1 MNMVYIILIGIF
13 IIYFL
18 LTFYASRSLK
28 TLKVPRWVEWLFWL
42 ITIGVVIHLLYHW
55 FCRGKVVWS
64 APQQYAIAGLLT
76 WLIICLFVTLPLLLE
91 DITRLIK
98 AIFRKPTNAPRIPS
112 RRKFVS
118 TLGWGLAAIPFA
130 SILYSIFK
138 GKYNYKVWKYTLY
151 FDNLPKAFDGY
162 RITQIS
168 DIHCGSFDNYEKI
181 HYGVEL
187 INSQKSDVILFTG
200 DLVNNLANEV
210 HNWKSLFATLQAPD
224 GVFSIMG
231 NHDYGDYSSWETPE
245 AKQQNLEHLFQLQK
259 QMGWQ
264 LLLNEHCYLERNG
277 EKIALIGVENWGH
290 GRFSKYGDLNKAMEG
305 VNTEDFKIL
314 MSHDPT
320 HWQEVVLP
328 ENKDVQLTLSGHTHG
343 MQCGI
348 EIPGWLKWSP
358 SQYIYKYWGGMYEE
372 DGKYLNVNR
381 GFGYHAFPGRLGVW
395 PEITVIELKCGNQ
408 ALEVDKQ
415 QNS

>member
-181 HYGVEL
+181 RYGVEL

-395 PEITVIELKCGNQ
+395 PEITVIELKT
-408 ALEVDKQ
+408 K
-415 QNS
+415 

>member
-181 HYGVEL
+181 RYGVDL

-320 HWQEVVLP
+320 HWQEIVLP
-328 ENKDVQLTLSGHTHG
+328 ENKDIQLTLSGHTHG

-395 PEITVIELKCGNQ
+395 PEITVIELKT
-408 ALEVDKQ
+408 K
-415 QNS
+415 

>member
-181 HYGVEL
+181 RYGVDL

-264 LLLNEHCYLERNG
+264 LLLNEHCYLERDG

-328 ENKDVQLTLSGHTHG
+328 ENKDIQLTLSGHTHG

-372 DGKYLNVNR
+372 GGKYLNVNR

-395 PEITVIELKCGNQ
+395 PEITVIELKT
-408 ALEVDKQ
+408 K
-415 QNS
+415 

>member
-64 APQQYAIAGLLT
+64 APQQYAVAGLLT
-76 WLIICLFVTLPLLLE
+76 WLTICLFVTLPLLLE

-181 HYGVEL
+181 RYGVEL

-231 NHDYGDYSSWETPE
+231 NHDYSDYSSWETPE

-264 LLLNEHCYLERNG
+264 LLLNEHCYLERDG

-328 ENKDVQLTLSGHTHG
+328 ENKDIQLTLSGHTHG

-395 PEITVIELKCGNQ
+395 PEITVIELKT
-408 ALEVDKQ
+408 K
-415 QNS
+415 

>member
-64 APQQYAIAGLLT
+64 APQQYAVAGLLT

-181 HYGVEL
+181 RYGVDL

-264 LLLNEHCYLERNG
+264 LLLNEHCYLERDG

-320 HWQEVVLP
+320 HWQEIVLP
-328 ENKDVQLTLSGHTHG
+328 ENKDIQLTLSGHTHG

-372 DGKYLNVNR
+372 GGKYLNVNR

-395 PEITVIELKCGNQ
+395 PEITVIELKT
-408 ALEVDKQ
+408 K
-415 QNS
+415 

>member
-42 ITIGVVIHLLYHW
+42 ITIGVIIHLLYHW

-181 HYGVEL
+181 RYGVEL

-264 LLLNEHCYLERNG
+264 LLLNKHCYLERNG

-328 ENKDVQLTLSGHTHG
+328 ENKDIQLTLSGHTHG

-395 PEITVIELKCGNQ
+395 PEITVIELKT
-408 ALEVDKQ
+408 K
-415 QNS
+415 

>member
-42 ITIGVVIHLLYHW
+42 ITIGVIIHLLYHW

-98 AIFRKPTNAPRIPS
+98 AIFRKPTNKAPRIPS

-181 HYGVEL
+181 RYGVDL

-231 NHDYGDYSSWETPE
+231 NHDYGDYSSWETTE

-264 LLLNEHCYLERNG
+264 LLLNEHCYLERDG

-328 ENKDVQLTLSGHTHG
+328 ENKDIQLTLSGHTHG

-372 DGKYLNVNR
+372 GGKYLNVNR

-395 PEITVIELKCGNQ
+395 PEITVIELKT
-408 ALEVDKQ
+408 K
-415 QNS
+415 

>member
-91 DITRLIK
+91 DITRPIK

-181 HYGVEL
+181 RYGVEL

-328 ENKDVQLTLSGHTHG
+328 ENKDIQLTLSGHTHG

-372 DGKYLNVNR
+372 GGKYLNVNR

-395 PEITVIELKCGNQ
+395 PEITVIELKT
-408 ALEVDKQ
+408 K
-415 QNS
+415 

>member
-18 LTFYASRSLK
+18 LIFYASRSLK
-28 TLKVPRWVEWLFWL
+28 TLKVPRGVEWLFWL

-181 HYGVEL
+181 RYGVEL

-231 NHDYGDYSSWETPE
+231 NHDYGDYSSWETSE

-381 GFGYHAFPGRLGVW
+381 GFGYHAFPGRL
-395 PEITVIELKCGNQ
+395 
-408 ALEVDKQ
+408 
-415 QNS
+415 

>member
-151 FDNLPKAFDGY
+151 FDNLPKAFNGY

-181 HYGVEL
+181 RYGVEL

-264 LLLNEHCYLERNG
+264 LLLNEHCYLERDG

-328 ENKDVQLTLSGHTHG
+328 ENKDIQLTLSGHTHG

-372 DGKYLNVNR
+372 GGKYLNVNR

-395 PEITVIELKCGNQ
+395 PEITVIELKT
-408 ALEVDKQ
+408 K
-415 QNS
+415 

>member
-181 HYGVEL
+181 RYGVEL

-264 LLLNEHCYLERNG
+264 LLLNEYCYLERDG

-328 ENKDVQLTLSGHTHG
+328 ENKDIQLTLSGHTHG

-372 DGKYLNVNR
+372 GGKYLNVNR

-395 PEITVIELKCGNQ
+395 PEITVIELKT
-408 ALEVDKQ
+408 K
-415 QNS
+415 

>member
-151 FDNLPKAFDGY
+151 FDNLPKAFNGY

-181 HYGVEL
+181 RYGVDL

-264 LLLNEHCYLERNG
+264 LLLNEHCYLERDG

-305 VNTEDFKIL
+305 INTEDFKIL

-328 ENKDVQLTLSGHTHG
+328 ENKDIQLTLSGHTHG

-372 DGKYLNVNR
+372 GGKYLNVNR

-395 PEITVIELKCGNQ
+395 PEITVIELKT
-408 ALEVDKQ
+408 K
-415 QNS
+415 

>member
-181 HYGVEL
+181 RYGVEL

-210 HNWKSLFATLQAPD
+210 HNWKSLFAILQAPD

-264 LLLNEHCYLERNG
+264 LLLNEHCYLERDG

-328 ENKDVQLTLSGHTHG
+328 ENKDIQLTLSGHTHG

-372 DGKYLNVNR
+372 GGKYLNVNR

-395 PEITVIELKCGNQ
+395 PEITVIELKT
-408 ALEVDKQ
+408 K
-415 QNS
+415 

>member
-64 APQQYAIAGLLT
+64 APQQYAVAGLLT

-181 HYGVEL
+181 RYGVDL

-231 NHDYGDYSSWETPE
+231 NHDYGDYSSWETSE

-305 VNTEDFKIL
+305 INTEDFKIL

-328 ENKDVQLTLSGHTHG
+328 ENKDIQLTLSGHTHG

-372 DGKYLNVNR
+372 GGKYLNVNR

-395 PEITVIELKCGNQ
+395 PEITVIELKT
-408 ALEVDKQ
+408 K
-415 QNS
+415 

>member
-1 MNMVYIILIGIF
+1 MVYIILIGIF

-28 TLKVPRWVEWLFWL
+28 TLKVPRWVEWLFWF
-42 ITIGVVIHLLYHW
+42 ITIGVVIYLLYHW

-181 HYGVEL
+181 RYGVEL
-187 INSQKSDVILFTG
+187 INSQKSNVILFTG

-264 LLLNEHCYLERNG
+264 LLLNEHCYLERDG

-305 VNTEDFKIL
+305 INTEDFKIL

-328 ENKDVQLTLSGHTHG
+328 ENKDIQLTLSGHTHG

-372 DGKYLNVNR
+372 GGKYLNVNR

-395 PEITVIELKCGNQ
+395 PEITVIELKT
-408 ALEVDKQ
+408 K
-415 QNS
+415 

>member
-181 HYGVEL
+181 RYGVEL

-328 ENKDVQLTLSGHTHG
+328 ENKDIQLTLSGHTHG

-395 PEITVIELKCGNQ
+395 PEITVIELKT
-408 ALEVDKQ
+408 K
-415 QNS
+415 

>member
-181 HYGVEL
+181 RYGVDL

-264 LLLNEHCYLERNG
+264 LLLNEYCYLERDG

-320 HWQEVVLP
+320 HWQEIVLP
-328 ENKDVQLTLSGHTHG
+328 ENKDIQLTLSGHTHG

-395 PEITVIELKCGNQ
+395 PEITVIELKT
-408 ALEVDKQ
+408 K
-415 QNS
+415 

>member
-1 MNMVYIILIGIF
+1 MVYIILIGIF

-64 APQQYAIAGLLT
+64 APQQYAVAGLLT

-168 DIHCGSFDNYEKI
+168 DIHCGSFDKYEKI
-181 HYGVEL
+181 RYGVDL

-320 HWQEVVLP
+320 HWQEIVLP
-328 ENKDVQLTLSGHTHG
+328 ENKDIQLTLSGHTHG

-372 DGKYLNVNR
+372 GGKYLNVNR

-395 PEITVIELKCGNQ
+395 PEITVIELKT
-408 ALEVDKQ
+408 K
-415 QNS
+415 

>member
-64 APQQYAIAGLLT
+64 APQQYAVAGLLT

-98 AIFRKPTNAPRIPS
+98 AIFRKHTNTPRIPS

-181 HYGVEL
+181 RYGVEL

-231 NHDYGDYSSWETPE
+231 NHDYGDYSSWETSE

-328 ENKDVQLTLSGHTHG
+328 ENKDIQLTLSGHTHG

-395 PEITVIELKCGNQ
+395 PEITVIELKT
-408 ALEVDKQ
+408 K
-415 QNS
+415 

>member
-28 TLKVPRWVEWLFWL
+28 NLKVPRWVEWLFWL

-181 HYGVEL
+181 RYGVEL

-305 VNTEDFKIL
+305 INTEDFKIL

-328 ENKDVQLTLSGHTHG
+328 ENKDIPLTLSGHTHG

-395 PEITVIELKCGNQ
+395 PEITVIELKT
-408 ALEVDKQ
+408 K
-415 QNS
+415 

>member
-28 TLKVPRWVEWLFWL
+28 TLKVPRWVEWLFWF
-42 ITIGVVIHLLYHW
+42 ITIGVVIYLLYHW

-151 FDNLPKAFDGY
+151 FDNLPKAFNGY

-181 HYGVEL
+181 RYGVEL

-264 LLLNEHCYLERNG
+264 LLLNEHCYLERDG

-372 DGKYLNVNR
+372 GGKYLNVNR

-395 PEITVIELKCGNQ
+395 PEITVIELKT
-408 ALEVDKQ
+408 K
-415 QNS
+415 

>member
-1 MNMVYIILIGIF
+1 MVYIILIGIF

-328 ENKDVQLTLSGHTHG
+328 ENKDIQLTLSGHTHG

-395 PEITVIELKCGNQ
+395 PEITVIELKT
-408 ALEVDKQ
+408 K
-415 QNS
+415 

>member
-181 HYGVEL
+181 RYGVEL

-231 NHDYGDYSSWETPE
+231 NHDYGDYSSWETTE

-328 ENKDVQLTLSGHTHG
+328 ENKDIQLTLSGHTHG

-395 PEITVIELKCGNQ
+395 PEITVIELKT
-408 ALEVDKQ
+408 K
-415 QNS
+415 

>member
-181 HYGVEL
+181 RYGVEL

-210 HNWKSLFATLQAPD
+210 QNWKSLFATLQAPD

-264 LLLNEHCYLERNG
+264 LLLNKHCYLERNG

-328 ENKDVQLTLSGHTHG
+328 ENKDIQLTLSGHTHG

-395 PEITVIELKCGNQ
+395 PEITVIELKT
-408 ALEVDKQ
+408 K
-415 QNS
+415 

>member
-64 APQQYAIAGLLT
+64 APQQYAVAGLLT

-168 DIHCGSFDNYEKI
+168 DIHCGSFDKYEKI
-181 HYGVEL
+181 RYGVDL

-305 VNTEDFKIL
+305 INTEDFKIL

-328 ENKDVQLTLSGHTHG
+328 ENKDIQLTLSGHTHG

-372 DGKYLNVNR
+372 GGKYLNVNR

-395 PEITVIELKCGNQ
+395 PEITVIELKT
-408 ALEVDKQ
+408 K
-415 QNS
+415 

>member
-64 APQQYAIAGLLT
+64 APQQYAVAGLLT

-181 HYGVEL
+181 RYGVEL
-187 INSQKSDVILFTG
+187 INSQKSNVILFTG

-210 HNWKSLFATLQAPD
+210 HNWKSLFATLQASD

-328 ENKDVQLTLSGHTHG
+328 ENKDIQLTLSGHTHG

-395 PEITVIELKCGNQ
+395 PEITVIELKT
-408 ALEVDKQ
+408 K
-415 QNS
+415 

>member
-28 TLKVPRWVEWLFWL
+28 TLKVPRWVEWLFWI
-42 ITIGVVIHLLYHW
+42 ITIGVVIHLLYYW

-76 WLIICLFVTLPLLLE
+76 WLIICLFITLPLLLE

-181 HYGVEL
+181 RYGVEL

-264 LLLNEHCYLERNG
+264 LLLNEHCYLERDG

-328 ENKDVQLTLSGHTHG
+328 ENKDIQLTLSGHTHG

-372 DGKYLNVNR
+372 GGKYLNVNR

-395 PEITVIELKCGNQ
+395 PEITVIELKT
-408 ALEVDKQ
+408 K
-415 QNS
+415 

>member
-181 HYGVEL
+181 RYGVEL

-259 QMGWQ
+259 QKGWQ

-328 ENKDVQLTLSGHTHG
+328 ENKDIQLTLSGHTHG

-372 DGKYLNVNR
+372 GGKYLNVNR

-395 PEITVIELKCGNQ
+395 PEITVIELKT
-408 ALEVDKQ
+408 K
-415 QNS
+415 

>member
-42 ITIGVVIHLLYHW
+42 ITIGVIIHLLYHW

-98 AIFRKPTNAPRIPS
+98 AIFRKPTNKAPRIPS

-181 HYGVEL
+181 RYGVDL

-264 LLLNEHCYLERNG
+264 LLLNEHCYLERDG

-320 HWQEVVLP
+320 HWQEIVLP
-328 ENKDVQLTLSGHTHG
+328 ENKDIQLTLSGHTHG

-395 PEITVIELKCGNQ
+395 PEITVIELKT
-408 ALEVDKQ
+408 K
-415 QNS
+415 

>member
-64 APQQYAIAGLLT
+64 APQQYAVAGLLT

-168 DIHCGSFDNYEKI
+168 DIHCGSFDKYEKI
-181 HYGVEL
+181 RYGVDL

-231 NHDYGDYSSWETPE
+231 NHDYGDYSSWETSE

-328 ENKDVQLTLSGHTHG
+328 ENKDIQLTLSGHTHG

-372 DGKYLNVNR
+372 GGKYLNVNR

-395 PEITVIELKCGNQ
+395 PEITVIELKT
-408 ALEVDKQ
+408 K
-415 QNS
+415 

>member
-28 TLKVPRWVEWLFWL
+28 TLKVPRWVEWLFWF
-42 ITIGVVIHLLYHW
+42 ITIEVVIYLLYHW

-91 DITRLIK
+91 DITRLII
-98 AIFRKPTNAPRIPS
+98 AIYRKPTNAPRIPS
-112 RRKFVS
+112 GRKFVS

-181 HYGVEL
+181 RYGVEL

-231 NHDYGDYSSWETPE
+231 NHDYSDYSSWETPE

-264 LLLNEHCYLERNG
+264 LLLNEHCYLERDG

-290 GRFSKYGDLNKAMEG
+290 GRFSKYGDLNRAMEG
-305 VNTEDFKIL
+305 INTEDFKIL

-328 ENKDVQLTLSGHTHG
+328 ENKDIQLTLSGHTHG

-395 PEITVIELKCGNQ
+395 PEITVIELKT
-408 ALEVDKQ
+408 K
-415 QNS
+415 

>member
-181 HYGVEL
+181 RYGVDL

-210 HNWKSLFATLQAPD
+210 QNWKSLFATLQAPD

-231 NHDYGDYSSWETPE
+231 NHDYGDYSSWETSE

-264 LLLNEHCYLERNG
+264 LLLNEHCYLERDG

-328 ENKDVQLTLSGHTHG
+328 ENKDIQLTLSGHTHG

-372 DGKYLNVNR
+372 GGKYLNVNR

-395 PEITVIELKCGNQ
+395 PEITVIELKT
-408 ALEVDKQ
+408 K
-415 QNS
+415 

>member
-28 TLKVPRWVEWLFWL
+28 TLKVPRWVEWLFWF
-42 ITIGVVIHLLYHW
+42 ITIGVVIYLLYHW

-130 SILYSIFK
+130 SIFYSIFK

-151 FDNLPKAFDGY
+151 FDNLPKAFNGY

-181 HYGVEL
+181 RYGVEL

-264 LLLNEHCYLERNG
+264 LLLNEHCYLERDG

-328 ENKDVQLTLSGHTHG
+328 ENKDIQLTLSGHTHG

-372 DGKYLNVNR
+372 CGKYLNVNR

-395 PEITVIELKCGNQ
+395 PEITVIELKT
-408 ALEVDKQ
+408 K
-415 QNS
+415 

>member
-277 EKIALIGVENWGH
+277 KKIALIGVENWGH

-305 VNTEDFKIL
+305 INTEDFKIL

-328 ENKDVQLTLSGHTHG
+328 ENKDIQLTLSGHTHG

-372 DGKYLNVNR
+372 GGKYLNVNR

-395 PEITVIELKCGNQ
+395 PEITVIELKT
-408 ALEVDKQ
+408 K
-415 QNS
+415 

>member
-130 SILYSIFK
+130 SIFYSIFK

-181 HYGVEL
+181 RYGVEL

-328 ENKDVQLTLSGHTHG
+328 ENKDIQLTLSGHTHG

-372 DGKYLNVNR
+372 GGKYLNVNR

-395 PEITVIELKCGNQ
+395 PEITVIELKT
-408 ALEVDKQ
+408 K
-415 QNS
+415 

>member
-181 HYGVEL
+181 RYGVDL

-264 LLLNEHCYLERNG
+264 LLLNEHCYLERDG

-328 ENKDVQLTLSGHTHG
+328 ENKDIQLTLSGHTHG

-358 SQYIYKYWGGMYEE
+358 SQYIYKYWGGMYQE
-372 DGKYLNVNR
+372 GAQYLNVNR

-395 PEITVIELKCGNQ
+395 PEITVIELKRG
-408 ALEVDKQ
+408 
-415 QNS
+415 

>member
-1 MNMVYIILIGIF
+1 MNMIYIILIGIF

-28 TLKVPRWVEWLFWL
+28 TLKVPHWVEWLFWL

-151 FDNLPKAFDGY
+151 FDNLPKAFNGY

-181 HYGVEL
+181 RYGVDL

-264 LLLNEHCYLERNG
+264 LLLNEHCYLERDG

-305 VNTEDFKIL
+305 INTEDFKIL

-328 ENKDVQLTLSGHTHG
+328 ENKDIQLTLSGHTHG

-348 EIPGWLKWSP
+348 EIPEWLKWSP

-372 DGKYLNVNR
+372 GGKYLNVNR

-395 PEITVIELKCGNQ
+395 PEITVIELKT
-408 ALEVDKQ
+408 K
-415 QNS
+415 

>member
-64 APQQYAIAGLLT
+64 APQQYAVAGLLT

-168 DIHCGSFDNYEKI
+168 DIHCGSFDKYEKI
-181 HYGVEL
+181 RYGVDL

-320 HWQEVVLP
+320 HWQEIVLP
-328 ENKDVQLTLSGHTHG
+328 ENKDIQLTLSGHTHG

-372 DGKYLNVNR
+372 GGKYLNVNR

-395 PEITVIELKCGNQ
+395 PEITVIELKT
-408 ALEVDKQ
+408 K
-415 QNS
+415 

>member
-18 LTFYASRSLK
+18 LIFYASRSLK

-181 HYGVEL
+181 RYGVEL

-328 ENKDVQLTLSGHTHG
+328 ENKDIQLTLSGHTHG

-395 PEITVIELKCGNQ
+395 PEITVIELKT
-408 ALEVDKQ
+408 K
-415 QNS
+415 